1 MGYRLRS
8 RWGSIIVGLLLV
20 GVCGVP
26 ARGASVPD
34 LSRYEG
40 RTVMA
45 VEVVLDGVPRDAR
58 TEGELTVLLAVAP
71 NTRFA
76 AARVRESL
84 QALFDSGRVANAR
97 VEAVDEG
104 AGGLR
109 LRFVVRPAVR
119 VGDVVLNVTGAPPG
133 VPVSTDELRARLNL
147 LQPGARV
154 SEQALKNNADLL
166 QAYLRDH
173 GFYQA
178 DVAYAQTL
186 KPSGTSATITYN
198 INTGPQAR
206 VEAFNLDITGF
217 DRALVQANLKLQ
229 PGAAFTRTALGED
242 IGRIRQAIIA
252 QDYLAPQLDEPKVV
266 RDAAADKITVTLT
279 GSIGPRVI
287 VKIAGFEPGKK
298 TERELLPVKREGS
311 IDESAIVEG
320 ARRLRNRLQEDGY
333 FFADVTANCSVT
345 PTRNTTAVPGSTVT
359 TTPAPTSNA
368 TAQAGDTNAT
378 NSSAPATAQTGN
390 APAGI
395 TPIST
400 ATTDITDT
408 LGGQEAT
415 SGVAESCQL
424 LDPAALSGSTVNIN
438 YTVER
443 GRRFRLT
450 DIRIINADTGAPAQ
464 LTYDDLADDLRS
476 ETSGLLSVLPFIGK
490 AGRGYTS
497 RDILEQ
503 DRDTVQARYRDL
515 GYRRANVEVRQGV
528 SLGSED
534 LVITFAVTEGPL
546 TRVAGVDVRGNQ
558 IYTAEQLR
566 AEPCKSAALRGEACT
581 IIGAP
586 YARTLARTDA
596 DRLRSLYARNGYAD
610 ADVRVDV
617 VELPKNEQGDEQV
630 RLVYDVTEGG
640 KVFINRI
647 IINGNEG
654 TTPDAR
660 MRTKPKAIREA
671 IPLKEK
677 EVLRADDVA
686 EAERVLYE
694 TNAFR
699 QVIIRT
705 QAAGENESGFRTRD
719 VIIDVEE
726 LKPRRQDYIF
736 GFSTDGGPLG
746 GYELQNNNLRGELRQ
761 GALRFRANKQHQ
773 LLRFEFFDPRFRQY
787 GKAKFS
793 PLSASVQY
801 SRDVSVTRFFRS
813 TIDRGSFGIVQR
825 LDADGNPIDILGMR
839 TGEPTINRFTF
850 NIESQ
855 RVLNQ
860 RARTILFVR
869 YNYEDV
875 RLFKIGSLLV
885 EPILRPDKAVRLSRF
900 GATITRD
907 TRDRQFDPTRGEFL
921 TTDYALA
928 LRQLGGNLS
937 FGKLLLNYRRYYRF
951 GGNGGGPNTRTPALF
966 ERKNEPTGIK
976 GTVFAASITL
986 GAANVFNPRDRDGVT
1001 GISEIDRT
1009 LPISERFFSGGST
1022 TLRGFN
1028 FEEAGPR
1035 RVICPGAL
1043 TVDGNCKPDVF
1054 RDLKGNPVRLNPF
1067 TVPVGGNAMA
1077 VVNLEA
1083 RVPLTRLFQVVPF
1096 YDGGNVFRRIG
1107 DIFGGGKP
1115 KASDTLDDRNLRAQ
1129 WTHTV
1134 GLGLRVRTPF
1144 GPLAVDY
1151 GFMLNPPTFEIPQ
1164 FAGPPAVLQLRRMQM
1179 HFRFGQAF

>member
-1 MGYRLRS
+1 MSVSS
-8 RWGSIIVGLLLV
+8 RWGSIIVVVWLV
-20 GVCGVP
+20 GACGVGT
-26 ARGASVPD
+26 RGASVPD

-40 RTVMA
+40 RTVTA
-45 VEVVLDGVPRDAR
+45 VEVVLDGVPREAR
-58 TEGELTVLLAVAP
+58 VEGELAALVAFAP

-104 AGGLR
+104 GGGLR
-109 LRFVVRPAVR
+109 LRFIVRPAVR
-119 VGDVVLNVTGAPPG
+119 VEDVVLNVTGAPPG

-166 QAYLRDH
+166 QTYLRDH

-178 DVAYAQTL
+178 DVAYAQTTDA
-186 KPSGTSATITYN
+186 SGTRATVTYN

-206 VEAFNLDITGF
+206 VDAFNIDITGF

-229 PGAAFTRTALGED
+229 PGTPFTRTALGED

-252 QDYLAPQLDEPKVV
+252 KGYLAPQLNEPKVI
-266 RDAAADKITVTLT
+266 RDAAGDKIAVTLT
-279 GSIGPRVI
+279 GSIGPSVNVTI
-287 VKIAGFEPGKK
+287 EGFQPGDKSA
-298 TERELLPVKREGS
+298 RELLPVKREGS

-320 ARRLRNRLQEDGY
+320 ERRLRNRLQEEGY
-333 FFADVTANCSVT
+333 FFAEVTTTCSVI
-345 PTRNTTAVPGSTVT
+345 PTQNTTAAPGSTVT
-359 TTPAPTSNA
+359 ATAAPVNSAPAPTGAVSAPNSTLPGTPPSNPP
-368 TAQAGDTNAT
+368 AGTTVETDSTNA
-378 NSSAPATAQTGN
+378 
-390 APAGI
+390 
-395 TPIST
+395 
-400 ATTDITDT
+400 
-408 LGGQEAT
+408 LGGQEAL
-415 SGVAESCQL
+415 SGVSETCQL
-424 LDPAALSGSTVNIN
+424 PDPAELSGRTVNIN
-438 YTVER
+438 YTVTR

-450 DIRIINADTGAPAQ
+450 DIRIVNADTGNPAQ

-503 DRDTVQARYRDL
+503 DKDTVQARYRDL
-515 GYRRANVEVRQGV
+515 GYRRASVEARQGV
-528 SLGSED
+528 SLNSED

-558 IYTAEQLR
+558 IYTADQLR
-566 AEPCKSAALRGEACT
+566 AEPCQAAALRGEACT

-596 DRLRSLYARNGYAD
+596 DRLRGLYTRNGYAD

-640 KVFINRI
+640 KVFINQI

-660 MRTKPKAIREA
+660 LRTKRKAILEA
-671 IPLKEK
+671 IPLKK
-677 EVLRADDVA
+677 GDVLRADDLA

-705 QAAGENESGFRTRD
+705 QPATESANGFRTRD

-761 GALRFRANKQHQ
+761 GTLRFRANTQHQ
-773 LLRFEFFDPRFRQY
+773 LLRFEFFDPRFRHY

-793 PLSASVQY
+793 PLAASVQY

-825 LDADGNPIDILGMR
+825 LDDKGNPIDIFGMR
-839 TGEPTINRFTF
+839 TGEPTINRLTF

-860 RARTILFVR
+860 RARTILFIR

-885 EPILRPDKAVRLSRF
+885 EPILRPDRAVRLSRF

-937 FGKLLLNYRRYYRF
+937 FGKLLLNYRRYYRL
-951 GGNGGGPNTRTPALF
+951 GGSGGGPNVRTPALF
-966 ERKNEPTGIK
+966 ERKNEPAGLK
-976 GTVFAASITL
+976 GTVFAASVTL
-986 GAANVFNPRDRDGVT
+986 GAANVFDPRERDGIA
-1001 GISEIDRT
+1001 GISEVDRT

-1035 RVICPGAL
+1035 RVICPGTL
-1043 TVDGNCKPDVF
+1043 TLGGNCMPDVF
-1054 RDLKGNPVRLNPF
+1054 RDLKGNQVRLNPF

-1107 DIFGGGKP
+1107 DIFSSGKP
-1115 KASDTLDDRNLRAQ
+1115 KPTDTLDDRNLRAQ

-1134 GLGLRVRTPF
+1134 GLGLRIRTPF

-1151 GFMLNPPTFEIPQ
+1151 AYMLNPPTFELPQ
-1164 FAGPPAVLQLRRMQM
+1164 FAGPPAILQLRRTQI
-1179 HFRFGQAF
+1179 HFRFGQSF